1 MRSTQRQFSILFLR
15 WWIVVGLLVTS
26 SSNPLQAQEE
36 EEVEEEQ
43 PWNVSLGTRF
53 MNRYTRFGVDL
64 DQDQP
69 ALSFE
74 GGIYHT
80 NGFSFGA
87 EAISGFGTNGG
98 YQQSLFH
105 VGYKQPIGK
114 VVTLFGVFT
123 YHAYKSDTLN
133 VLAGLS
139 STLTLGGTFNIN
151 QFLVSVSYDLFF
163 GGGSANYV
171 SAGVSTSC
179 RIGSLAL
186 EPSINTIFVS
196 QTVDVSLL
204 PKNRGQGKGA
214 VKKQGTTT
222 TTTTITGLSNLTISV
237 AFNYPLGKG
246 FTVSFTP
253 VYDYSP
259 TDLAVRT
266 SQFLW
271 SGGLS
276 YSIDF

>member
-1 MRSTQRQFSILFLR
+1 LY
-15 WWIVVGLLVTS
+15 
-26 SSNPLQAQEE
+26 AQEE
-36 EEVEEEQ
+36 EDVEEVEEEQ
-43 PWNVSLGTRF
+43 PWNFSLGTRF

-74 GGIYHT
+74 GGINHAS
-80 NGFSFGA
+80 GFSFGA
-87 EAISGFGTNGG
+87 EAINGLGTSGG

-114 VVTLFGVFT
+114 VVTLSGVFT
-123 YHAYKSDTLN
+123 YHSYKSDTLS

-139 STLTLGGTFNIN
+139 STITLGGTFNIN
-151 QFLVSVSYDLFF
+151 QILVSVSYDLFF
-163 GGGSANYV
+163 GGGSANYF

-179 RIGSLAL
+179 QIGSLAL

-204 PKNRGQGKGA
+204 PKNRGQGKGV
-214 VKKQGTTT
+214 VKKQGTT

-237 AFNYPLGKG
+237 AFYYSLGKG

-253 VYDYSP
+253 MYDYSP

-271 SGGLS
+271 SGGMS